1 MEDYVERKSRDGV
14 WGDDVEIEALSEIY
28 GRPIE
33 IYSTSSKP
41 LRTFHE
47 DNEHAVEPLRLA
59 YVGFCHY
66 NSIKKRD
73 GLGRGLLDSQFG

>member
-1 MEDYVERKSRDGV
+1 MKSQSGQ

-33 IYSTSSKP
+33 IYATSARP

-47 DNEHAVEPLRLA
+47 DNEHK
-59 YVGFCHY
+59 
-66 NSIKKRD
+66 I
-73 GLGRGLLDSQFG
+73 